1 MHVRYDAAADRDA
14 ALLEVLDRLP
24 RPAIVYTT
32 LVAHAERLFKAIK
45 GRGYD
50 RLALFTGQVDDGDAS
65 LKIVND
71 WHEGKLDMV
80 IGRPERRRG
89 GHGEGEQHQAQ
100 GTPYR

>member
-1 MHVRYDAAADRDA
+1 MFISNIVLQCDELIVTYCFCFLMMRRPPRSTRTDTLFPYSTLFRSDRDA

-50 RLALFTGQVDDGDAS
+50 RLALF
-65 LKIVND
+65 K
-71 WHEGKLDMV
+71 
-80 IGRPERRRG
+80 IGRA
-89 GHGEGEQHQAQ
+89 HI
-100 GTPYR
+100 